1 MERAKAAVAE
11 FVGRHGHHDTTV
23 DETQRPA
30 VKHEEIKPVRHE
42 EVQTAIKREVD
53 QDHYHTTVQPIK
65 DREVLPEKHSH
76 QMAGVQTK
84 EFEHAKPQDVKAR
97 LDAEAAQFKDTSIT
111 HTTKTTQAVA
121 PTVEGEIVH
130 HHGTSILSDAVQKPH

>member
-1 MERAKAAVAE
+1 MDRAKAAVSE

-23 DETQRPA
+23 DERAQPA
-30 VKHEEIKPVRHE
+30 VKHEEIQPIRHE

-53 QDHYHTTVQPIK
+53 QDHYHTTIQPIK

-84 EFEHAKPQDVKAR
+84 EFEHAKPQDIKAR
-97 LDAEAAQFKDTSIT
+97 LDAEAAQFRDTS
-111 HTTKTTQAVA
+111 TTRNTQTTQAVA
-121 PTVEGEIVH
+121 PTVEAEIIH
-130 HHGTSILSDAVQKPH
+130 HHGTLLLPHVLKHFL